1 MLDDCENFV
10 HSTSHNETFWCG
22 KCVHILILGQMT
34 MISSTSSLIFK
45 FCHVHPFYV
54 VNCNGQIYYV
64 VHKLQFMSRM
74 AIHLG
79 VHNHLIMDGECQK
92 FVEETKRLIIEEVD
106 STPNAKIFSIS
117 LSASKTFLASYLLDD
132 SSDGI
137 VELFKGEQLEHI
149 QDNFCEFTSP
159 NIYNLFFFQVSFK
172 KWLYR

>member
-1 MLDDCENFV
+1 
-10 HSTSHNETFWCG
+10 
-22 KCVHILILGQMT
+22 
-34 MISSTSSLIFK
+34 
-45 FCHVHPFYV
+45 
-54 VNCNGQIYYV
+54 
-64 VHKLQFMSRM
+64 
-74 AIHLG
+74 
-79 VHNHLIMDGECQK
+79 MDGECQK